1 MKIFYK
7 TQEKI
12 RGKMAHDK
20 IQKLNSEGIHMK
32 KEIRTVVYDDELRME
47 AYRFEGIVQPFPS
60 HFHEH
65 YVIGFVEKGER
76 VLSCRD
82 REYAIEE
89 GSIVLF
95 NPGDSHACVQS
106 DEGTFDYR
114 GFNISKEVMLDL
126 AEEVTGKRELPGF
139 SRNVICDE
147 EIACHL
153 HPLHEMVMKGTGE
166 FKKEETLLF
175 LLSYLIQNYGKPF
188 ESCIPECRQEI
199 EKACEYMTAHFAE
212 RIYLDQICRHAGL
225 SKSTLLRAFTKE
237 KGVTPYRYL
246 ETVRI
251 NEAKKLLSEGV
262 PPVEA
267 ATRTGFS
274 DQSHFTNYFNQFIGL
289 APGTYREIFSEKGG
303 DSVNENTIHTEEPSA
318 MRTCCKQ
325 HSSLLG
331 EMKEGR

>member
-12 RGKMAHDK
+12 RGKMAFDK
-20 IQKLNSEGIHMK
+20 EVIHMK

-126 AEEVTGKRELPGF
+126 AEEVTRKRELPGF
-139 SRNVICDE
+139 SKNVICDE

-199 EKACEYMTAHFAE
+199 EKACEYMTAHFTE

-267 ATRTGFS
+267 AIRTGFS

-289 APGTYREIFSEKGG
+289 APGTYREIFSEKDGDGG
-303 DSVNENTIHTEEPSA
+303 
-318 MRTCCKQ
+318 Q
-325 HSSLLG
+325 HG
-331 EMKEGR
+331 E

>member
-1 MKIFYK
+1 
-7 TQEKI
+7 
-12 RGKMAHDK
+12 
-20 IQKLNSEGIHMK
+20 MK

-106 DEGTFDYR
+106 DGGTFDYR
-114 GFNISKEVMLDL
+114 GFNISKEIMLDL
-126 AEEVTGKRELPGF
+126 AEEVTGKREPPGF
-139 SRNVICDE
+139 SKNVVCDE

-153 HPLHEMVMKGTGE
+153 RTLHEMVMKGTGE
-166 FKKEETLLF
+166 FGKEETLLF
-175 LLSYLIQNYGKPF
+175 LLSYLIQNYEKP
-188 ESCIPECRQEI
+188 SRRCIPECRQEI
-199 EKACEYMTAHFAE
+199 EKTCEYMTAHFTE

-246 ETVRI
+246 ETLRI

-267 ATRTGFS
+267 AIRTGFS
-274 DQSHFTNYFNQFIGL
+274 DQSHFTNYFSSFIGL
-289 APGTYREIFSEKGG
+289 SPGVYRDIFCNKNKNLEG
-303 DSVNENTIHTEEPSA
+303 V
-318 MRTCCKQ
+318 KQ
-325 HSSLLG
+325 
-331 EMKEGR
+331 